1 MFDLNDDSLTRVKR
15 GSPEDRLEFDQ
26 PEEGAPPANPLDA
39 EPMQALHG
47 RLMDYYRMELDRQSE
62 NRYQMALDEDYFD
75 SIQYTEEEIAE
86 LKERGQAPTVYNV
99 IQQSVNWVTGSEK
112 RGRTD
117 FKVLP
122 RGKEDAKAAEGKT
135 KYLKYL
141 SDTNR
146 TPFHRSRAFED
157 AVKVGIGWMEVG
169 VQDEDDGEPIYDRY
183 ESWRNM
189 LWDSASTELDGSDM
203 RYQFRSKW
211 VDEDVAKA
219 LFPTRT
225 AQIEAAVVDAALYS
239 SFELGDGDLAMD
251 QAEWDRGDNQG
262 ALSVV
267 VTHNRRRVRL
277 IEAWYRMPEK
287 VKKIRGGA
295 FNGQIY
301 DESDPRHAEAVE
313 LGAAV
318 TEKVMMRTRFC
329 IMTSGDL
336 LYEGPS
342 PYRHNR
348 FKFIPIWGY
357 RYGRNGLP
365 YGMIRGLRDIQDDV
379 NKRMAKALH
388 IISTNKVVMDEGALP
403 DGVSIDDFAAEV
415 ARPDAIII
423 KRQGKELVLNAD
435 RDLEPAHLD
444 FASRNIAMIQQVGG
458 VTDEL
463 LGRTTNAVSGV
474 AVQKRQ
480 EQGSLATA
488 RFFDNLR
495 LAEQLRGEIELSL
508 VEQFATEEKQFRIT
522 NQRGTPE
529 FVQINDGLPENDI
542 TRTKA
547 DFVISE
553 AEWRATMREAAVAEL
568 AELLTKMPP
577 QVALVMLDLVVDSMD
592 IPNRDEIVKRIRA
605 INGQRDPD
613 ATELTPEELASQQ
626 AQAEQAAAQKA
637 MFEAD
642 VRGKNAEAAKKEAE
656 TKRIE
661 AQTIN
666 EKMTATGTAMTAAT
680 AVIQMPTI
688 AAVADN
694 LLTEAGWKGY
704 NAASQGLPPVQPIA
718 PNGMMQMP
726 NGQMPVQPEAAAGGA
741 ATAIPA

>member
-1 MFDLNDDSLTRVKR
+1 MFDLNDETLTRVKA
-15 GSPEDRLEFDQ
+15 GSPEDRIQRDPDEGG
-26 PEEGAPPANPLDA
+26 EETASSPLDSDQ
-39 EPMQALHG
+39 MQGLHG

-62 NRYQMALDEDYFD
+62 NRHQQALDEDYFD

-141 SDTNR
+141 SDVNR

-157 AVKVGIGWMEVG
+157 AVKVGIGWLEVG
-169 VQDEDDGEPIYDRY
+169 VQDEDDGEPIYNRY
-183 ESWRNM
+183 ESWRNV
-189 LWDSASTELDGSDM
+189 LFDSASTELDGSDM
-203 RYQFRSKW
+203 RYIFRSKW
-211 VDEDVAKA
+211 VDEDIAKA
-219 LFPTRT
+219 MFPNRE
-225 AQIEAAVVDAALYS
+225 AQIEDAVTDAALYG
-239 SFELGDGDLAMD
+239 SFELGDGDVAMD
-251 QAEWDRGDNQG
+251 HAEWDRGDNG
-262 ALSVV
+262 SLAVI

-287 VKKIRGGA
+287 VRKIRGGA

-301 DESDPRHAEAVE
+301 DEADPRHAEAIQ

-318 TEKVMMRTRFC
+318 SEKVMMRTRVC
-329 IMTSGDL
+329 IMTTKDL
-336 LYEGPS
+336 LWEGPS
-342 PYRHNR
+342 PYRHNK
-348 FKFIPIWGY
+348 FKFVPIWGY
-357 RYGRNGLP
+357 KRGRDGLP
-365 YGMIRGLRDIQDDV
+365 YGMVRSIRDIQDDV

-388 IISTNKVVMDEGALP
+388 IISTNKVIMDEDALP
-403 DGVSIDDFAAEV
+403 EGVSIDDFAAEV

-423 KRQGKELVLNAD
+423 KRQGKEIVLNAD

-474 AVQKRQ
+474 AVQRRQ
-480 EQGSLATA
+480 EQGSLATS

-495 LAEQLRGEIELSL
+495 LAEQQRGEIELSL

-553 AEWRATMREAAVAEL
+553 ADWRATMREAAVAEL
-568 AELLTKMPP
+568 TELLTKMPP
-577 QVALVMLDLVVDSMD
+577 QVGLVLLDLVVDSMD

-613 ATELTPEELASQQ
+613 ATDMTPEEQQAQQ

-637 MFEAD
+637 MFEAELRAKMAD
-642 VRGKNAEAAKKEAE
+642 AAKKEAE
-656 TKRIE
+656 TDKIN

-666 EKMTATGTAMTAAT
+666 EKMTATGTAMTAAQ
-680 AVIQMPTI
+680 AVITMPTI
-688 AAVADN
+688 ASVADN

-704 NAASQGLPPVQPIA
+704 SAPAQGLPVPQQAA

-726 NGQMPVQPEAAAGGA
+726 DGQMPVQPDAANGGA
-741 ATAIPA
+741 APAMPA